1 MLTNAMRKEHG
12 FQVGSK
18 RQQNF
23 VINYQHNR
31 EGDLGYLNNFDF
43 GLKKPQQLNERRI
56 FPHIVNP
63 IGTLQEN
70 LYFLEGTDHNCF

>member
-1 MLTNAMRKEHG
+1 MFTNAMRKEHG

-18 RQQNF
+18 SQQNF
-23 VINYQHNR
+23 DSNIQRNR

-56 FPHIVNP
+56 FPHIVINP
-63 IGTLQEN
+63 IGTLHEN
-70 LYFLEGTDHNCF
+70 LWFSRWDRY